1 MNLRVAVRELC
12 EFTAKE
18 GDLDLRF
25 TPSPTAQEGMAGHA
39 TVVARRGPDYVS
51 ELPLIGEFEGLTVS
65 GRADGFDPEFRL
77 LEEIKTHRG
86 DISRIPANHR
96 LLHWAQVKIYG
107 WLLCQ
112 ELGCDELDLAVA
124 CTKGTYIRSLVEDI
138 GEALGCGAHVTALR
152 RTLASGYTLAD
163 AHRVED
169 LEAMRARGESLDGL
183 LLAPDTALSM
193 FPELRLRDGALL
205 SILNGQQ
212 VRIPGQPVEGFA
224 RLYGEHDFVGLV
236 EAFPEGERT
245 RVVPRRLVKGG
256 SGRESRRP

>member
-1 MNLRVAVRELC
+1 MSLRIAVRELC

-39 TVVARRGPDYVS
+39 TVVARRGPRYVS
-51 ELPLIGEFEGLTVS
+51 ELPLIGQFEGLTVS

-112 ELGCDELDLAVA
+112 ELGFDELDLAVVYFNVMTQQETVFRERHSA
-124 CTKGTYIRSLVEDI
+124 ASLGEFFALHCRRYIHWAQQEQAHQQARNQ
-138 GEALGCGAHVTALR
+138 AL
-152 RTLASGYTLAD
+152 
-163 AHRVED
+163 
-169 LEAMRARGESLDGL
+169 ESLSFPYGEFRHGQRQ
-183 LLAPDTALSM
+183 LAEAVY
-193 FPELRLRDGALL
+193 RAARDGGARRDC
-205 SILNGQQ
+205 
-212 VRIPGQPVEGFA
+212 VRHPQTMIGA
-224 RLYGEHDFVGLV
+224 R
-236 EAFPEGERT
+236 
-245 RVVPRRLVKGG
+245 
-256 SGRESRRP
+256 